1 MSLFAIAD
9 THLSFGTNKPMD
21 SFPGWENYTD
31 RLKENWNKIID
42 NDDFVVIAGD
52 ISWAMNFDELK
63 VDFDFINKLNGK
75 KIILK
80 GNHDYWWNTMSKMNK
95 FIEENQF
102 DTITILHNS
111 AFDFDD
117 FSVCGSRGWF
127 FDSEEEHNEKVLNRE
142 VMRVKT
148 SIECAKNDEKI
159 VFLHYPPVTENQCC
173 DEILNLLKEKGI
185 KKCYYGHLHGGAAK
199 YAFDD
204 SFDGIDFK
212 LISADRLKFVP
223 LLIKKF

>member
-199 YAFDD
+199 YAFDNN
-204 SFDGIDFK
+204 FDGIDFK

>member
-142 VMRVKT
+142 VMRVNT

-204 SFDGIDFK
+204 NFDGIDFK